1 MTSLVLDPNN
11 SYYEPQTQLVA
22 SIQNGNGNKKKILNC
37 VCCPY
42 GYHIDLDFIRYCEE
56 LAANSKP
63 PSDEQIIRR
72 NKRRQRKSKEF
83 MLGFD
88 IPFTQQFY
96 QYQIQQ
102 NFSPIVSIYIKY
114 HITIYAHDV
123 FEFLK
128 HS

>member
-1 MTSLVLDPNN
+1 MASLLLDP
-11 SYYEPQTQLVA
+11 SSCHREPQTQPIL
-22 SIQNGNGNKKKILNC
+22 SSTPLKNGNKRRIRYC
-37 VCCPY
+37 QCCPY

-63 PSDEQIIRR
+63 PSNEQLIRR

-83 MLGFD
+83 MLGVD

-102 NFSPIVSIYIKY
+102 NFSPIVSCLLAFVSEK
-114 HITIYAHDV
+114 D
-123 FEFLK
+123 
-128 HS
+128 